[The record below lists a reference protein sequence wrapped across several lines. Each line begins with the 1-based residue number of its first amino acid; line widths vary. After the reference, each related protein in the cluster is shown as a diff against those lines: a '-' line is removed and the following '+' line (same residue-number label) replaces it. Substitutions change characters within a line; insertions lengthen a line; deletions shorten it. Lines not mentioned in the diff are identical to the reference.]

1 MGLLSN
7 GDLPRREQQRAHI
20 SGNRLQIRK
29 QGERGRGQDDMPVNQ
44 QCRRQKL
51 IRGQAYGVVL

>member
-7 GDLPRREQQRAHI
+7 GDLPRREQQRVHI

-29 QGERGRGQDDMPVNQ
+29 QAERGRGQDDMPVNQ
-44 QCRRQKL
+44 QC
-51 IRGQAYGVVL
+51 